1 MGAHEVV
8 DPAAEDAFA
17 AWRRTGGARDLVVY
31 EAIGVPGIL
40 DSIARYC
47 NRINESRH

>member
-1 MGAHEVV
+1 VRASVILIATAV
-8 DPAAEDAFA
+8 AETTYSATFGSAPFPDTA
-17 AWRRTGGARDLVVY
+17 DQ
-31 EAIGVPGIL
+31 IL